1 MIQKLTHS
9 RTQSFKQ
16 CRRAHYYAYEL
27 GIRKQTD
34 AKALRM
40 GTAYHAGLE
49 KLALTDNPDAAL
61 AAASECYKAAPDEFD
76 SWEWEIE
83 ETTVRAML
91 SGYAWRWGESGI
103 KHLATERQFNL
114 RIKNPATGRSIP
126 GWEWAGKIDGIV
138 ELADRIRLAVHEN
151 KLLSC
156 SLDSDSDLWRRLQLD
171 PQISGYIVAARE
183 LGFPVDTVLYDVTRK
198 PTIKPNDVPILDDDG
213 LKVVLDQSGNR
224 VMTKQGK
231 PRQTADNELGY
242 VVVSRR
248 MTPEEWGEKIV
259 ADIGERPDY
268 YYARRE
274 IPRLDKDLEEWQAE
288 MYEVQRTISEAQKS
302 GRWFKTVGPNTCD
315 YCPYF
320 GLCSTGSDPQSGS
333 LPVGFVRIGDV
344 HPELGGSDVNRTTTT
359 SQEAAPAWEA
369 AEQPF

>member
-49 KLALTDNPDAAL
+49 TLAITNDLDAAL
-61 AAASECYKAAPDEFD
+61 NAASECYKAPPDEFD

-103 KHLATERQFNL
+103 KHLATERKFNL
-114 RIKNPATGRSIP
+114 RIKNPATNRSVP
-126 GWEWAGKIDGIV
+126 GWEWSGKIDGV
-138 ELADRIRLAVHEN
+138 VTLADGRMAVKEN
-151 KLLSC
+151 KLLSD
-156 SLDSDSDLWRRLQLD
+156 SLDSDEDLWRRLQID
-171 PQISGYIVAARE
+171 SQISGYIIAARE
-183 LGFPVDTVLYDVTRK
+183 LGFPVDTILYDVTRK
-198 PTIKPNDVPILDDDG
+198 PTISPTNVPILDDDG
-213 LKVVLDQSGNR
+213 RKVVIDQAGNR
-224 VMTKQGK
+224 VLTKKGK
-231 PRQTADNELGY
+231 PRQTADSKLGY
-242 VVVSRR
+242 VLVTRR

-302 GRWFKTVGPNTCD
+302 GRWFKTVNN
-315 YCPYF
+315 
-320 GLCSTGSDPQSGS
+320 
-333 LPVGFVRIGDV
+333 VRMRRRRVIGHLALTFASRMDRARLR
-344 HPELGGSDVNRTTTT
+344 PPWTTQRPP
-359 SQEAAPAWEA
+359 SS
-369 AEQPF
+369 

>member
-1 MIQKLTHS
+1 MNQLLTHS

-27 GIRKQTD
+27 GIRREVD

-49 KLALTDNPDAAL
+49 VMALTGDLDRSL
-61 AAASECYKAAPDEFD
+61 HAASECYQNIPGEFD
-76 SWEWEIE
+76 EWEWEIE
-83 ETTVRAML
+83 ETTVRALL
-91 SGYAWRWGESGI
+91 SGYHWRWGDSGI
-103 KHLATERQFNL
+103 KHLATERKFSL
-114 RIKNPATGRSIP
+114 RIKNPATGRSVQ
-126 GWEWAGKIDGIV
+126 GWEWAGKIDGV
-138 ELADRIRLAVHEN
+138 VTLADGRMAVKEN
-151 KLLSC
+151 KLLSD
-156 SLDSDSDLWRRLQLD
+156 SLDSDADLWRRLQLD
-171 PQISGYIVAARE
+171 SQISGYIIAARE

-198 PTIKPNDVPILDDDG
+198 PTIKPNDVPILDDAG
-213 LKVVLDQSGNR
+213 LKVVIDQAGNR
-224 VMTKQGK
+224 VLTKQGK

-242 VVVSRR
+242 VVVTRR

-274 IPRLDKDLEEWQAE
+274 VPRLDKDLEEWQAE
-288 MYEVQRTISEAQKS
+288 MYEVQRTIGEAQKYR
-302 GRWFKTVGPNTCD
+302 RWFKTVSPSTCTF
-315 YCPYF
+315 CSYF
-320 GLCSTGSDPQSGS
+320 GLCSSGSDPQSGA

-344 HPELGGSDVNRTTTT
+344 HPELGGSNVNSPTTT
-359 SQEAAPAWEA
+359 SQEAAAAWET